1 MKGKI
6 TKKHILLFVCM
17 GLMFGLIFL
26 TVFLTGGREI
36 GEFTDTDRII
46 FTAFIIIEIVNIVVM
61 MIVANMIGKAN
72 PPPEPIALPQSI
84 YQKTLRRRG
93 IIILVAS
100 IVSALG
106 FRILGIVLYKF
117 IPALN
122 CTETLIIW
130 CIAMLLP
137 IVFFISSIVLQKLYV
152 RKFANQSVAQ
162 IQSFMISHR
171 ERAEETAAEKLAY
184 LKKLKSLCDIYAILF
199 GILGAIC
206 SLFLGS
212 VTSSSSGSGYL
223 LYPTFL
229 FLCAFSRIR
238 FRTLEIFFDEDE
250 SCISEDSFPA
260 LFALAEKAARKQGCE
275 EKIKIILAPDYGAG
289 IAKESGMYCISLGV
303 MLLNILSDDELYQ
316 ILLHEF
322 AHVTKENIDGMRER
336 RYGSWLENGH
346 QHFLSAL
353 TSKM

>member
-238 FRTLEIFFDEDE
+238 FRTLEIFLTRTKAV
-250 SCISEDSFPA
+250 FPRI
-260 LFALAEKAARKQGCE
+260 LFPLFSPLPKKPRASRDARKRSRSFSHPIMAQASQRNRVC
-275 EKIKIILAPDYGAG
+275 
-289 IAKESGMYCISLGV
+289 IA
-303 MLLNILSDDELYQ
+303 
-316 ILLHEF
+316 
-322 AHVTKENIDGMRER
+322 
-336 RYGSWLENGH
+336 
-346 QHFLSAL
+346 
-353 TSKM
+353 